1 MGQATIV
8 TQHMRLPSIS
18 TTFALREP
26 PALLSSMRSGASGM
40 ESIRGSS
47 SAAISAMSSVRLSN
61 GQQQLQDWQDHAFES
76 PSHQGELTAK
86 REIPAGLSKQFKNVE
101 FGIQRSGWEMRQIDA
116 RYRLIKKLKGGAMAV
131 VYLADDLS
139 STVVKHQV
147 VPQVLQAGATF
158 EQRQRP

>member
-1 MGQATIV
+1 
-8 TQHMRLPSIS
+8 
-18 TTFALREP
+18 
-26 PALLSSMRSGASGM
+26 
-40 ESIRGSS
+40 
-47 SAAISAMSSVRLSN
+47 MSSVRLSN

-101 FGIQRSGWEMRQIDA
+101 FGIERSGWEMRQIDA

-158 EQRQRP
+158 EQRQRMVRKVSLVSRDKHQNAAAPCLHHRGSHRRA